1 MTKWIVI
8 TVSGA
13 VLGASAPLLRAAD
26 EPVEKR
32 AVCDDPKKPSPEA
45 GEATFKEPRK
55 TNSGP
60 AREEWEKR
68 RGQLEKMT
76 PEEREAKRKELK
88 ERLEK
93 RIADLRAKQTNAT
106 ITPQETR
113 ELERREQILKRFEQ
127 TPPGGV
133 KTEGA
138 GPKTPAAPAPQ

>member
-1 MTKWIVI
+1 MTKWISI
-8 TVSGA
+8 IVSGA
-13 VLGASAPLLRAAD
+13 VLVASAPLSRAAD
-26 EPVEKR
+26 EQVPKR
-32 AVCDDPKKPSPEA
+32 AVCDDPKKPSPET
-45 GEATFKEPRK
+45 GESKLKEPHK

-60 AREEWEKR
+60 ARTEWEKR
-68 RGQLEKMT
+68 LEKMT

-127 TPPGGV
+127 APPGGV
-133 KTEGA
+133 KTDGA
-138 GPKTPAAPAPQ
+138 GPKVPATPTSQ

>member
-1 MTKWIVI
+1 MTKWILI

-13 VLGASAPLLRAAD
+13 VLSASAPLLRAAD

-32 AVCDDPKKPSPEA
+32 AVCDDPKKPSLET
-45 GEATFKEPRK
+45 GETKFKDSRK
-55 TNSGP
+55 TNGGP

-76 PEEREAKRKELK
+76 PEEREAKRKEIK

-93 RIADLRAKQTNAT
+93 RVADLRAKQTNAT

-127 TPPGGV
+127 APAGGV

-138 GPKTPAAPAPQ
+138 GPKAPAVPAPK